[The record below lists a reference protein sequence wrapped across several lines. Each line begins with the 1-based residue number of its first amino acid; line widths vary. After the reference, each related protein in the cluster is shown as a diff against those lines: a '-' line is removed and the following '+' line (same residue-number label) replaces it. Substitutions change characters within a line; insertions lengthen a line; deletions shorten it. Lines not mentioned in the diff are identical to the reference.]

1 MIIEKLEEIMTE
13 HNIPKNVKI
22 MSDSG
27 WECDPTNMD
36 GVWYNSE
43 LNLIIFTQN
52 YDKNYIEHLCYRYR
66 NYAYG
71 YEEDWKY
78 IGLKET

>member
-1 MIIEKLEEIMTE
+1 MTIEKLEEIMTE
-13 HNIPKNVKI
+13 YDIPKNVKI

-27 WECDPTNMD
+27 WECDPTDMD

-52 YDKNYIEHLCYRYR
+52 YSELYIKLLCCKNHC
-66 NYAYG
+66 
-71 YEEDWKY
+71 YEEDWVY
-78 IGLKET
+78 VGLKEN